1 MALDWASFL
10 GGLGR
15 GTSAPPDASIMPIQG
30 PPPPGL
36 LDSIG
41 GNFKQGI
48 DIARG
53 GVAKGMQ
60 DVSQAYPRGPGS
72 GGGIAGSEVGQGL
85 TGIMDWLGDT
95 ALLDKIR
102 GSTLQVTG
110 PQTLRPMG
118 STPLKTGGEPMR
130 DPGSSPIYN
139 QGQLDALGAKT
150 AGPTAPDASG
160 EAVAAKRR
168 ADEIDKQRKQNQRL
182 VTASQGLQAA
192 ARGQETTPARPAQST
207 APSGVKVEGP
217 RLGKRQRRQFLSGG
231 PSVTRGIF
239 GGF

>member
-1 MALDWASFL
+1 MAMDWASFL
-10 GGLGR
+10 GGLGSK
-15 GTSAPPDASIMPIQG
+15 GSPGAPGDASIMPIQG

-41 GNFKQGI
+41 GNFKQGV

-53 GVAKGMQ
+53 GIAHGMQ

-85 TGIMDWLGDT
+85 TGVMDWLGDT

-110 PQTLRPMG
+110 PQTLRPM
-118 STPLKTGGEPMR
+118 KTGGEPMR
-130 DPGSSPIYN
+130 DPCSSPIYN

-160 EAVAAKRR
+160 EAVAAKRS

-192 ARGQETTPARPAQST
+192 ARGQEPTPARPAQST